1 MDIARDIFLYVFFLN
16 LFERRESTTNERL
29 HDDFTSKNRYQRT
42 EDIVSSKE
50 KKTIQQQIL
59 NTIKERDMAPMYVT
73 LTKMFG
79 WKLDE
84 KLHAELKAK
93 NEKKLKELD
102 EKYKD
107 AEKNQGEYEVLTAAT
122 EKANYLSSIGDKA
135 AMQKAFELVKE
146 KAFSSGQ
153 KIDASFNVMRNAFMH
168 DDLDLMKKALE
179 DSKQLVEEGG
189 DWDRRNRRRVYEGVY
204 KLNATC
210 LPPRSSF
217 SVLSQRL
224 HVSNSSLTRI

>member
-1 MDIARDIFLYVFFLN
+1 M
-16 LFERRESTTNERL
+16 
-29 HDDFTSKNRYQRT
+29 
-42 EDIVSSKE
+42 
-50 KKTIQQQIL
+50 
-59 NTIKERDMAPMYVT
+59 
-73 LTKMFG
+73 
-79 WKLDE
+79 
-84 KLHAELKAK
+84 
-93 NEKKLKELD
+93 KELD
-102 EKYKD
+102 EKYSD

-204 KLNATC
+204 KL
-210 LPPRSSF
+210 
-217 SVLSQRL
+217 SQRD
-224 HVSNSSLTRI
+224 VSSATELFLSAVATFTCFELISYENLIAYTVLTSMITLDRASLKEKVVAVGALLARMCWYQE

>member
-1 MDIARDIFLYVFFLN
+1 MESRWILLEIFFCTFFFKSFRTVEN
-16 LFERRESTTNERL
+16 RRRTN
-29 HDDFTSKNRYQRT
+29 DFTNDFTKNRYQRT

-102 EKYKD
+102 E
-107 AEKNQGEYEVLTAAT
+107 
-122 EKANYLSSIGDKA
+122 
-135 AMQKAFELVKE
+135 
-146 KAFSSGQ
+146 
-153 KIDASFNVMRNAFMH
+153 
-168 DDLDLMKKALE
+168 
-179 DSKQLVEEGG
+179 
-189 DWDRRNRRRVYEGVY
+189 
-204 KLNATC
+204 
-210 LPPRSSF
+210 
-217 SVLSQRL
+217 
-224 HVSNSSLTRI
+224 